1 MIDPAAVKED
11 RKKKGQSFEPLD
23 LIPSITEEV
32 RRLSVGGSSF
42 DPDAVTETIYEIIS
56 ACHRQYW
63 IPLHDRRQIVKRVRD
78 ALLGL
83 DVLQPLVDD
92 QEITDIMV
100 NGADHIFYEKGGK
113 IYASPLTFES
123 EESLQNLVQRI
134 VGAINRTVN
143 ESNPIVD
150 ARLSDGSRV
159 NVVLPPVSLSGTV
172 LTIRKFRK
180 QPIRME
186 DLIRWGTATQRTAA
200 YLEQAVRDRKNLFVC
215 GGTASGK
222 TTLLNILSSYIDP
235 AERVITIEDSA
246 ELRLEGLPNV
256 VTLETRNA
264 NMEGKGQI
272 TMRDLIKT
280 SLRMNP
286 DRIIVGEVRG
296 AEALDMLSGLNTG
309 HAGMSTGHANSCRD
323 MLRRIETMVWMG
335 ADIPLEAI
343 RQEIASALDLL
354 VFVEKDRDGKRRI
367 KEITKVGSYTNG
379 DVALTTLMKRE
390 GDREV
395 WQQGS

>member
-1 MIDPAAVKED
+1 M
-11 RKKKGQSFEPLD
+11 
-23 LIPSITEEV
+23 
-32 RRLSVGGSSF
+32 
-42 DPDAVTETIYEIIS
+42 
-56 ACHRQYW
+56 
-63 IPLHDRRQIVKRVRD
+63 
-78 ALLGL
+78 GL

>member
-150 ARLSDGSRV
+150 ARLSDGSG
-159 NVVLPPVSLSGTV
+159 NSG
-172 LTIRKFRK
+172 
-180 QPIRME
+180 
-186 DLIRWGTATQRTAA
+186 
-200 YLEQAVRDRKNLFVC
+200 
-215 GGTASGK
+215 
-222 TTLLNILSSYIDP
+222 SSP
-235 AERVITIEDSA
+235 SVW
-246 ELRLEGLPNV
+246 
-256 VTLETRNA
+256 
-264 NMEGKGQI
+264 
-272 TMRDLIKT
+272 
-280 SLRMNP
+280 
-286 DRIIVGEVRG
+286 RI
-296 AEALDMLSGLNTG
+296 
-309 HAGMSTGHANSCRD
+309 
-323 MLRRIETMVWMG
+323 
-335 ADIPLEAI
+335 
-343 RQEIASALDLL
+343 
-354 VFVEKDRDGKRRI
+354 
-367 KEITKVGSYTNG
+367 
-379 DVALTTLMKRE
+379 
-390 GDREV
+390 
-395 WQQGS
+395 